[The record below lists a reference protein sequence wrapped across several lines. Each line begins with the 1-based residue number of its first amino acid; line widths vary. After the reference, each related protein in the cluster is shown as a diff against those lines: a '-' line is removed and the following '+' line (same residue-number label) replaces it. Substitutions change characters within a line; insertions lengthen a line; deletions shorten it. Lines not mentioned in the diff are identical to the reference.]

1 MKKIDNL
8 FFRIN
13 IQQLFLPICFIATL
27 STTSIIFSS
36 YNLSV
41 QASESFTVSNS
52 EVTNYA
58 QAVLAM
64 EPVRKDAL
72 QKITILIGKDKD
84 VPPILCNLPNSIN
97 SLPTDAKNVA
107 VTYCNAS
114 QKIVEANHLTIDRF
128 NGITQEIQHNII
140 LKQQIQNELSRLQK
154 NVGSH

>member
-27 STTSIIFSS
+27 STTSIISSS

-41 QASESFTVSNS
+41 RAAESLTVSNS

-64 EPVRKDAL
+64 EPGRKAAF
-72 QKITILIGKDKD
+72 QTIKSLMGKEVPQIFCNSADTIGS
-84 VPPILCNLPNSIN
+84 LSI
-97 SLPTDAKNVA
+97 DAKKVVVN
-107 VTYCNAS
+107 YCNAS
-114 QKIVEANHLTIDRF
+114 QKIVEANHLTIERF
-128 NGITQEIQHNII
+128 NRITQEILVNDT